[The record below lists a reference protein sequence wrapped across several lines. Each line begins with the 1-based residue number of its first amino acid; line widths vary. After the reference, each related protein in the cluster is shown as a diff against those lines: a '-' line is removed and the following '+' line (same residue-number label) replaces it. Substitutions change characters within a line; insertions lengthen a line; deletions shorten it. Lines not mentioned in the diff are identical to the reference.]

1 MLALW
6 DVPRGVEATLPQDIM
21 ALTIA
26 RVLCALRVSVGAF
39 SCVTHVIDALGF
51 AQFITFTFEEGGL
64 FESQLRVDARTL
76 PAKVPNKS
84 RESQRDTVTT

>member
-64 FESQLRVDARTL
+64 FESQLTQEPYPRL
-76 PAKVPNKS
+76 NS
-84 RESQRDTVTT
+84 TTP